1 MYLKKCQKTHQ
12 KLKQQE
18 MRKTEKADSSLLFY
32 HLINSYLFNEFVC
45 KLGFFWYE
53 WARLK
58 F

>member
-45 KLGFFWYE
+45 KLGFF
-53 WARLK
+53 
-58 F
+58 